1 MSSVSFL
8 LAVDWRARR
17 SLARKST
24 ATAVSQ
30 ADQLISPICASL
42 NWIHFVISQS
52 LFLFFT
58 KSFQSLIS
66 LSSY

>member
-1 MSSVSFL
+1 M
-8 LAVDWRARR
+8 AVDWRARR

-24 ATAVSQ
+24 AVSQ
-30 ADQLISPICASL
+30 ADQLMSPICASL